1 VTVWADLRDNALGNR
16 VLDTCDD
23 VALGCCDAWNRLAG
37 QGGASTSRALPATQ
51 QNLCLGPM
59 TAERSGRIVVKA
71 PLPPRKRPMPKAP
84 LIAVTALLLA
94 AGVVPASGRV
104 RHHHHA
110 ATRTFGSSRGR
121 AAPASHA
128 GIPQS
133 ANIENLN
140 DLSLRRAH
148 AGENTNRP
156 LAAPLAQ

>member
-1 VTVWADLRDNALGNR
+1 
-16 VLDTCDD
+16 
-23 VALGCCDAWNRLAG
+23 
-37 QGGASTSRALPATQ
+37 
-51 QNLCLGPM
+51 
-59 TAERSGRIVVKA
+59 
-71 PLPPRKRPMPKAP
+71 MPKAP

-94 AGVVPASGRV
+94 AGVVPASARV
-104 RHHHHA
+104 RHHHHHH
-110 ATRTFGSSRGR
+110 ATRTSGSAQSR

-128 GIPQS
+128 GIPQN

>member
-1 VTVWADLRDNALGNR
+1 
-16 VLDTCDD
+16 
-23 VALGCCDAWNRLAG
+23 
-37 QGGASTSRALPATQ
+37 
-51 QNLCLGPM
+51 
-59 TAERSGRIVVKA
+59 
-71 PLPPRKRPMPKAP
+71 MPKAP

-94 AGVVPASGRV
+94 AGVVPASARV
-104 RHHHHA
+104 RHHHHHHA
-110 ATRTFGSSRGR
+110 ATRTSGSARGR

-156 LAAPLAQ
+156 LAPPLAQ

>member
-1 VTVWADLRDNALGNR
+1 
-16 VLDTCDD
+16 
-23 VALGCCDAWNRLAG
+23 
-37 QGGASTSRALPATQ
+37 
-51 QNLCLGPM
+51 
-59 TAERSGRIVVKA
+59 
-71 PLPPRKRPMPKAP
+71 MPKAP

-94 AGVVPASGRV
+94 AGVAPASARV
-104 RHHHHA
+104 RHHHHHA
-110 ATRTFGSSRGR
+110 ATRTSGSARGR